1 MVGQLVMP
9 KKFKSLTEVI
19 DNEEAF
25 QNFRKSVKENNVVNE
40 FINIFPDLTKT
51 VIANSVQKGVLYL
64 FIENSVLR
72 NEIYLRKNL
81 MIEKINNHFNQQ
93 LIVDVKF
100 TIFRNSNRKS

>member
-1 MVGQLVMP
+1 MP

-19 DNEEAF
+19 DNEKAF

-40 FINIFPDLTKT
+40 FSKIFPDLTKT
-51 VIANSVQKGVLYL
+51 VIPNNVQNGVLYL
-64 FIENSVLR
+64 SIENSVLR

-100 TIFRNSNRKS
+100 TNFRNINRKS

>member
-1 MVGQLVMP
+1 MP
-9 KKFKSLTEVI
+9 NKFKSLTEVI

-25 QNFRKSVKENNVVNE
+25 QNFKKSVKENNVVNE
-40 FINIFPDLTKT
+40 FSKIFPDLTKT
-51 VIANSVQKGVLYL
+51 VIANSVHKGVLYL
-64 FIENSVLR
+64 SIENSVLR

-100 TIFRNSNRKS
+100 TNFRNSNRKS